1 MVGELSGGGREE
13 EERED
18 ENAGTGNDD
27 GRGPDPEQ
35 SYRAVSDEDREG
47 VFEKIVVEG
56 AQKLGP
62 EERPEAAFG
71 QQMELAQWILRN
83 KLEASILHRFEAQ
96 HSNRVTRARETSRP
110 SRPSTI

>member
-1 MVGELSGGGREE
+1 VVGELSRGGREE
-13 EERED
+13 EEREN
-18 ENAGTGNDD
+18 ENAGAGDDD
-27 GRGPDPEQ
+27 GRRLDPEQ
-35 SYRAVSDEDREG
+35 SHRAIGDEDCEG
-47 VFEKIVVEG
+47 IFEEIIVEG
-56 AQKLGP
+56 TKELGP
-62 EERPEAAFG
+62 EKRPESAFG